1 MNVLV
6 GAWKS
11 ELVQLLLWRP
21 GCPPYLLSE
30 LRITEGMGSSGV
42 DQVDPAVG

>member
-11 ELVQLLLWRP
+11 ELFQLLLWRP
-21 GCPPYLLSE
+21 GRTPHLLSE
-30 LRITEGMGSSGV
+30 LTITEGMGSSGV

>member
-1 MNVLV
+1 MNVSI

-21 GCPPYLLSE
+21 GCAPHLLSE
-30 LRITEGMGSSGV
+30 LRITEGMGSAGV
-42 DQVDPAVG
+42 DEVDAAVG